1 MPEEFTSFEELAR
14 DAERGLAP
22 DEMRLGDEKPD
33 TQYAMDDVRKLN
45 TITEGEPAIAIPEP
59 TDAEYE
65 AKKKYIFDMLT
76 ALRDSKDATRIS
88 NLNRA
93 LLFSKPPISA
103 ESYPHIMREVRIA
116 LKFNAEA
123 FFNDMRKNLIKR
135 IGDGDEHSV
144 SLLGYLLNDL
154 SFMKSNGVDIRAI
167 SQEIVQAAEKNLAG
181 VDNLRDQGYVINKF
195 RELSK

>member
-1 MPEEFTSFEELAR
+1 
-14 DAERGLAP
+14 
-22 DEMRLGDEKPD
+22 
-33 TQYAMDDVRKLN
+33 MDDVRKLN
-45 TITEGEPAIAIPEP
+45 TITEGEPAIATPEP

-65 AKKKYIFDMLT
+65 AKKKYIFDMLI
-76 ALRDSKDATRIS
+76 ALRDSTDAARIS

-103 ESYPHIMREVRIA
+103 ENYPHIMREVRIA